1 MSAIKNN
8 LNNITG
14 DSEAIARDY
23 KKLIML
29 KFSEK
34 FALTLGILVSVF
46 IISTLLLIVVV
57 FSSFSLAGYLNKLL
71 QSEFLG
77 FLVVTGIYFLTI
89 VFILIRMLRTQSPLL
104 TNLFVKFIIFILDV
118 EVAQN
123 KNIKGLKQERE
134 NVKVKIDADKVKI
147 EADIQMLR
155 YSLMESLFG
164 GIFSWFNSKKKKT
177 NGSSNK
183 DTTPPEKE

>member
-34 FALTLGILVSVF
+34 FALTLGILTSVF

-57 FSSFSLAGYLNKLL
+57 FCSFSLAGYLNKIL

-89 VFILIRMLRTQSPLL
+89 FIILIRMLKTQSPLL
-104 TNLFVKFIIFILDV
+104 TNLFVKLIVFILDV
-118 EVAQN
+118 EVSQS
-123 KNIKGLKQERE
+123 KNIKGIKQERE

-164 GIFSWFNSKKKKT
+164 SVLSWFTTQKKKSK
-177 NGSSNK
+177 GSSKSDTAPTK
-183 DTTPPEKE
+183 DE